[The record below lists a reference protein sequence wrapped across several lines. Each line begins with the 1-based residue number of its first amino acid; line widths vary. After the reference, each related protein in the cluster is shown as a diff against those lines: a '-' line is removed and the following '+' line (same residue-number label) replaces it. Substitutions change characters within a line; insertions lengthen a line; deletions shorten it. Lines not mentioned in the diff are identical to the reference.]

1 MEGSEAWYAIV
12 LVVPQRK
19 AALVERVVG
28 HLNNEKAAPP
38 SLLEQSCGQGMHIV
52 VMADITH
59 LPSLF

>member
-38 SLLEQSCGQGMHIV
+38 SLLEQSCGQGMHGR
-52 VMADITH
+52 
-59 LPSLF
+59 